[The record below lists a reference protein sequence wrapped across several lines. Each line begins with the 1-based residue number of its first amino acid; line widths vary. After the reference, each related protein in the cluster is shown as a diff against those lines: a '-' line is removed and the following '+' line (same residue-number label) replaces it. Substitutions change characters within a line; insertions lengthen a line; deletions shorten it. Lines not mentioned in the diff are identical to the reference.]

1 MPLTPSPADSTHL
14 DYGLDTLFGRQTKSI
29 DCQYTVQRLD
39 EDKPVWFALHVQ
51 PPMPDDLDKA
61 EIVVFS
67 AEGRRL
73 SGIVR
78 STERLADGS
87 LQLNVEPD

>member
-1 MPLTPSPADSTHL
+1 MPLAQSAVDSTHL
-14 DYGLDTLFGRQTKSI
+14 DYGLDTLFGRETKSI
-29 DCQYTVQRLD
+29 NCQYEVKRLD
-39 EDKPVWFALHVQ
+39 DDKPVWFVLHVQ

-61 EIVVFS
+61 QIVVFY
-67 AEGRRL
+67 AEGRHL

-78 STERLADGS
+78 STERQDDGS